1 MAKCVL
7 DWVDHNQ
14 TRSKLKTALSKL
26 IPFRSV
32 KPGIEKFEFTFLIQM
47 KRVIR
52 NVSLEREIIEQH
64 DLEADENQIKS
75 VLKHCKTLLIFD
87 GYDEYKKGTNSAIDA
102 AISSKRGNSFVLI
115 TSRPDYMTEA
125 DKKKMSGEIQIRG
138 LSKQNI
144 QMYLKRYIG
153 HDKSESLMKAA
164 EKSGIHELLRTPIIA
179 LMLSILY
186 LEMDSL
192 PKTQTKIICGII
204 KMYIKRAKEK
214 GVELPPEDDMMYI
227 LGELSWE
234 ALQRKIHQLLFKKV
248 SNPLF
253 CWKLFLLV
261 FEFKNQG
268 GSARRI
274 TGKLEKHKNLNFSS
288 TTFSTVFKICLYSGC
303 FNSSVHEHKIF

>member
-7 DWVDHNQ
+7 DWVNHNQ
-14 TRSKLKTALSKL
+14 TRSKLKSALSKL
-26 IPFRSV
+26 IPFRSA
-32 KPGIEKFEFTFLIQM
+32 KPGIGNFEFTFLIQL
-47 KRVIR
+47 KRVNG

-102 AISSKRGNSFVLI
+102 AISGKRGNSFVLI

-125 DKKKMSGEIQIRG
+125 DKKKMSGEIQNRG

-144 QMYLKRYIG
+144 QMYLQRYIG
-153 HDKSESLMKAA
+153 HDESESLMKAA
-164 EKSGIHELLRTPIIA
+164 EKSGTDELLRIPIIA

-204 KMYIKRAKEK
+204 KMYIQRAKEK

-234 ALQRKIHQLLFKKV
+234 ALQRKTHQLLFKKV
-248 SNPLF
+248 QLISDIFL
-253 CWKLFLLV
+253 CEKLHSYRNDSINC
-261 FEFKNQG
+261 KHNQ
-268 GSARRI
+268 R
-274 TGKLEKHKNLNFSS
+274 T
-288 TTFSTVFKICLYSGC
+288 
-303 FNSSVHEHKIF
+303 